1 MSGHDTLSHKMQG
14 HGSQLLSLRT
24 GLDEAPIELSRS
36 LPNLS

>member
-1 MSGHDTLSHKMQG
+1 MAMTHCLTRCKDT
-14 HGSQLLSLRT
+14 GSQLLSLRT